1 MCIILLQS
9 FFHGWSLINDPLSIC
24 LQRSRQSFSSGFKQT
39 TDCLHI
45 CMKRTDTRLEGS
57 YQMNRQGPGGPV
69 SGHSLIEISE
79 RQWQDSAS
87 NNIRL
92 NFVTKLKEVLLRK
105 VVKKKPGFG
114 MQHWISSLLATG
126 WCPTQLKSGA
136 DAVEA
141 KRWHH
146 LLVVRRQGWIIRVGF
161 GRSRSP
167 KTSKIVVCN
176 NLKHVQT
183 NCWKDL
189 SLEIARFPCNFV
201 LQKRDWLVRMEVGNL
216 VWPGTNRRQGFLQL
230 SVH

>member
-1 MCIILLQS
+1 
-9 FFHGWSLINDPLSIC
+9 
-24 LQRSRQSFSSGFKQT
+24 
-39 TDCLHI
+39 
-45 CMKRTDTRLEGS
+45 MKRTDTRLEGS

-92 NFVTKLKEVLLRK
+92 NFVTKLKEVLFWESGE
-105 VVKKKPGFG
+105 KKPGFG

-161 GRSRSP
+161 GKSGSS
-167 KTSKIVVCN
+167 KNSKIVVCVIFWN
-176 NLKHVQT
+176 MIRPTVKE
-183 NCWKDL
+183 
-189 SLEIARFPCNFV
+189 SLVLQLHDFPCNFV
-201 LQKRDWLVRMEVGNL
+201 PQKRDWLVRMEVGNL
-216 VWPGTNRRQGFLQL
+216 FWPRTNRRQGFLQL

>member
-1 MCIILLQS
+1 MAIIFPRMIFDQWS
-9 FFHGWSLINDPLSIC
+9 FVDLFANVPTKFFLWIQTNNWLS
-24 LQRSRQSFSSGFKQT
+24 T
-39 TDCLHI
+39 YLHEL
-45 CMKRTDTRLEGS
+45 KRTDTRLEGS
-57 YQMNRQGPGGPV
+57 YQMNRQGPGGLV

-87 NNIRL
+87 SNIRL
-92 NFVTKLKEVLLRK
+92 NFVTKLQVVLLWESGE
-105 VVKKKPGFG
+105 KKPGSG

-126 WCPTQLKSGA
+126 WCPAQLKSGA
-136 DAVEA
+136 DTVEG

-167 KTSKIVVCN
+167 KTSNIVVCN
-176 NLKHVQT
+176 ILKYGQT
-183 NCWKDL
+183 NCWIDL
-189 SLEIARFPCNFV
+189 SLKIARFPCNFV
-201 LQKRDWLVRMEVGNL
+201 LQKRDWLVRMQVGNL

>member
-1 MCIILLQS
+1 MIFDQWS
-9 FFHGWSLINDPLSIC
+9 FVDLFAKFPAKFFLWIQTNNWLSTYLHEEDWHKTGRKLSDEQAGARWPGQWPQFDWDKRETMARFSKQQHPLEFCDQI
-24 LQRSRQSFSSGFKQT
+24 
-39 TDCLHI
+39 
-45 CMKRTDTRLEGS
+45 KRG
-57 YQMNRQGPGGPV
+57 
-69 SGHSLIEISE
+69 
-79 RQWQDSAS
+79 
-87 NNIRL
+87 
-92 NFVTKLKEVLLRK
+92 K

-176 NLKHVQT
+176 ILKYGQT
-183 NCWKDL
+183 NCRKDRG
-189 SLEIARFPCNFV
+189 LEIARFPCNFV